1 MVLKI
6 FLIPLVS
13 AFIGWITNFIAVK
26 MLFHPRQPKR
36 ILGLTIQGVFPKR
49 KERFAAQIAQT
60 FGTEI
65 IQASDFK
72 NKLTSPENIKK
83 LTPQLGVYLDQI
95 LKKKLQENFP
105 FISNF
110 IGEETLTK
118 LKKSVLDELI
128 VVFPKLIEDF
138 FIHLKDEFD
147 VEKMITEKILQ
158 FSDERFELM
167 LLKIMKD
174 EFKFIE
180 IIGGV
185 LGFIIGVIQI
195 IILYLF

>member
-195 IILYLF
+195 IILYIF